1 MPKIDIDVDTD
12 AKLTFA
18 SAVAGVTKSEIVAR
32 LVAQATPKMF
42 ATPAASGGVSAE
54 PPPDG
59 HVFIFCDYDG
69 HRTRGAF
76 DLTTHRVDVVDGPL
90 SGKSF
95 KTPSAAAS
103 AVVAD
108 LNPSVSPNRNG
119 WGFWRVESSGEIL
132 QTIR

>member
-1 MPKIDIDVDTD
+1 MPKIDIDSDTD

-18 SAVAGVTKSEIVAR
+18 SAVAGVSKTEIIAR

-42 ATPAASGGVSAE
+42 ATPPPSGGSSPESA
-54 PPPDG
+54 PDG
-59 HVFIFCDYDG
+59 HVYVYGDYEG
-69 HRTRGAF
+69 HRTRGTF
-76 DLTTHRVDVVDGPL
+76 NLTTHRVDVMDGPL

-103 AVVAD
+103 AVVAS
-108 LNPSVSPNRNG
+108 LNPAVSPNRNG
-119 WGFWRVESSGEIL
+119 WGFWRIESSGEIL